1 VRYFTYLLALLAGT
15 ALSLESA
22 FLGEMGEVVGELE
35 SSLYAFA
42 MGAVIMALVVLLT
55 GKGNLGYVLQA
66 PKWQLT
72 GGILGAAYLT
82 LIIVSVPHIG
92 VGLSMVAV
100 IVGQLAISMLIEHF
114 GWLGSRVVRL
124 TREKVLAV
132 ACMIAALLLIY

>member
-1 VRYFTYLLALLAGT
+1 MRYFTYLLALLAGT

-22 FLGEMGEVVGELE
+22 FLGEMGVVVGELE

-42 MGAVIMALVVLLT
+42 MG
-55 GKGNLGYVLQA
+55 
-66 PKWQLT
+66 
-72 GGILGAAYLT
+72 
-82 LIIVSVPHIG
+82 
-92 VGLSMVAV
+92 AV